1 MCFFFFFFFEETV
14 VLIRIYKY
22 KLEINAFIIFI
33 AYKYIIKVS
42 QPNHAASNLTCTW
55 LWTNCDLYQLPWPY
69 VKAQFGSTF
78 CCVLRFKLLRF
89 FFFFFCFHTLLEEC
103 GYCSMNSSRKCWL
116 FSVNSTFVHCLR
128 THKFH
133 FLSIFSLKMG
143 PTVLF
148 THLKI
153 ILLQWFQQ

>member
-1 MCFFFFFFFEETV
+1 MIHTKL
-14 VLIRIYKY
+14 LISIIIYTNWLSEKSY
-22 KLEINAFIIFI
+22 CQCAALHLCSADVTCPACTLRHSLDPRFAAF
-33 AYKYIIKVS
+33 
-42 QPNHAASNLTCTW
+42 
-55 LWTNCDLYQLPWPY
+55 
-69 VKAQFGSTF
+69 
-78 CCVLRFKLLRF
+78 CVLSFCV

-103 GYCSMNSSRKCWL
+103 GYCSINSSRKCWL
-116 FSVNSTFVHCLR
+116 FSVNSAFVHCSR

>member
-1 MCFFFFFFFEETV
+1 MSMRNDKESGNTRKKICKKIQELLFNSLVNWWYKVLVLVWIALKLRCVYECCVFFF
-14 VLIRIYKY
+14 
-22 KLEINAFIIFI
+22 
-33 AYKYIIKVS
+33 
-42 QPNHAASNLTCTW
+42 
-55 LWTNCDLYQLPWPY
+55 
-69 VKAQFGSTF
+69 
-78 CCVLRFKLLRF
+78 F
-89 FFFFFCFHTLLEEC
+89 FFFFFCFHAFLEEC

-116 FSVNSTFVHCLR
+116 FSMNSASVHCLR

-143 PTVLF
+143 PTALF